1 MITDLDHITVAVADL
16 DAAVAAYE
24 MFLGR
29 RVNWRGVSEGAE
41 QAWIQL
47 PNMALNLVSPAG
59 DGDQGDLARQ
69 RLADGGDG
77 LWRIAF
83 TARGLDAV
91 RAQAG
96 RRGVATADPAE
107 RVSLASNGAE
117 RRWRLSEADPATTA
131 GVELSL
137 VEAAAEPWPVS
148 PPVTTEAAAI
158 SVLDHVVI
166 NTPNPDRA
174 LALYGARLGLDFRL
188 QRSNPAWGSKLMFFR
203 CGGAV
208 VEIGAALK
216 DPPPADGSDRLSGL
230 AWRVSDPDAARARL
244 AACGLDVSEVRQGRK
259 PGTRVFTVR
268 SGVPGAPTLLLA
280 AENPDVD

>member
-1 MITDLDHITVAVADL
+1 MITALDHITVAVADL

-29 RVNWRGVSEGAE
+29 RVNWRGASGGAE

-47 PNMALNLVSPAG
+47 PNMALNLVSPSG
-59 DGDQGDLARQ
+59 DGAWGDQARQ
-69 RLADGGDG
+69 RLADRGEG

-83 TARGLDAV
+83 TAQDLEAV
-91 RAQAG
+91 RSQAG
-96 RRGVATADPAE
+96 RRGVATGDPVL
-107 RVSLASNGAE
+107 RVSRSPDGAE

-131 GVELSL
+131 GVDLAL
-137 VEAAAEPWPVS
+137 VDVAEEPWPVS
-148 PPVTTEAAAI
+148 PPVTTDAAAI
-158 SVLDHVVI
+158 SLLDHVVI

-188 QRSNPAWGSKLMFFR
+188 ERSNPAWGSKLMFFR

-216 DPPPADGSDRLSGL
+216 DGPPPEGPDRLSGL

-280 AENPDVD
+280 AEGVEVD

>member
-1 MITDLDHITVAVADL
+1 MISALDHISIAVADL
-16 DAAVAAYE
+16 DAAVSAYE
-24 MFLGR
+24 LFLGR
-29 RVNWRGVSEGAE
+29 RVNWRGEADGAE

-47 PNMALNLVSPAG
+47 PNMALNLVAATGTGPTG
-59 DGDQGDLARQ
+59 DHVRA
-69 RLADGGDG
+69 RLAEAGEG

-83 TARGLDAV
+83 TATDLDAD
-91 RAQAG
+91 RAQTG
-96 RRGVATADPAE
+96 RRGLPSSDPME
-107 RVSLASNGAE
+107 WVSRSRNGE
-117 RRWRLSEADPATTA
+117 IRSWRLSRADAGASA
-131 GVELSL
+131 GVELFL
-137 VEAAAEPWPVS
+137 VQAAATPWPTS

-158 SVLDHVVI
+158 SQLDHVVI

-188 QRSNPAWGSKLMFFR
+188 ERSNPAWGSRLMFFR

-216 DPPPADGSDRLSGL
+216 DAPPADGPDRLSGL

-244 AACGLDVSEVRQGRK
+244 ADEGLDVSEVRQGRK

-280 AENPDVD
+280 AETAEID